1 MISPLAGWHLGMRG
15 GFVAG
20 LLSVPL
26 HVLLYG
32 LLGSGGSGLGGFV
45 AGGGVPGTIL
55 IVAIATA
62 TGRLSDLSERVG
74 AQSRELEYRV
84 SHDPLTE
91 QPNRSLFVERLERAL
106 SLPERPESG
115 VAVLFVDLDNFKFVN
130 DSLGHEA
137 GDRLLVAV
145 SRRLQSCAG
154 PLDTVARLSGDEF
167 AVLLEN
173 AASIEDAERVAD
185 RVLEKLAT
193 PFALGGQE
201 VFVTASVGISFEDGA
216 GKLPEDLLRAADVA
230 MYKAK
235 GEGKA
240 SYRVFD
246 PEMEKGLKT
255 RLKLEGDLRW
265 ALERDEFRVH
275 YQPVV
280 RLDNGELIGME
291 ALARWEHP
299 ERGLLPPS
307 EFIPL
312 AEEVGLIG
320 PIDQLVLH
328 EACRQ
333 MKEWQELYPSDSFLV
348 IGVNVSAKQLSH
360 PEFLASTVESCL
372 KTTGLDPRRLTLE
385 ITESALVEDKL
396 RMDALRRL
404 EGLGV
409 RFALD
414 DFGTGYSSLS
424 YLRRLPAGLLKID
437 RSFLDKISYDSR
449 DQIILSGVID
459 IASKLGLSV
468 LAEGVE
474 TPEQLARV
482 KALGCHLAQGF
493 YFSKPLPAEEAEKL
507 LSATLG
513 VTRR

>member
-1 MISPLAGWHLGMRG
+1 MGMRG

-26 HVLLYG
+26 HVFLYG
-32 LLGSGGSGLGGFV
+32 LLGSEGSGLGGFV

-55 IVAIATA
+55 IIAIVTV

-74 AQSRELEYRV
+74 AQSRELEHRV

-137 GDRLLVAV
+137 GDQLLVAV
-145 SRRLQSCAG
+145 SRQLQSCAG

-201 VFVTASVGISFEDGA
+201 VFVTASVGISFEDGS

-320 PIDQLVLH
+320 PIDQLILH

-360 PEFLASTVESCL
+360 PEFLASTIKDCL
-372 KTTGLDPRRLTLE
+372 KATGLDPQRLTLE

-396 RMDALRRL
+396 CMDALRRL

-459 IASKLGLSV
+459 IASKLGLNV

-482 KALGCHLAQGF
+482 KTLGCHLAQGF

-507 LSATLG
+507 LAATLG

>member
-1 MISPLAGWHLGMRG
+1 MGMRG

-74 AQSRELEYRV
+74 TQSRELEYRV

-360 PEFLASTVESCL
+360 PEFLASTIESCL
-372 KTTGLDPRRLTLE
+372 KATGLDPQRLTLE

-507 LSATLG
+507 LAATLG